1 MMTRFY
7 LIISGVSLMMLVMFS
22 GCFFYGKAQYQRG
35 FDAAQTEFKAE
46 LAAKEQAMRQQQTA
60 ASVLYEQNKAQ
71 QEKEERVQYVEIQKI
86 IEKPVY
92 GRDCFDADG
101 LQQLNR
107 AINGQ

>member
-1 MMTRFY
+1 MITRLY
-7 LIISGVSLMMLVMFS
+7 MNMIIAGICVLAVLLSGFL
-22 GCFFYGKAQYQRG
+22 YGKLQYQRG
-35 FDAAQTEFKAE
+35 FDTAKAEFKAE

-60 ASVLYEQNKAQ
+60 ASILYEQNKAQ

-107 AINGQ
+107 AINGK